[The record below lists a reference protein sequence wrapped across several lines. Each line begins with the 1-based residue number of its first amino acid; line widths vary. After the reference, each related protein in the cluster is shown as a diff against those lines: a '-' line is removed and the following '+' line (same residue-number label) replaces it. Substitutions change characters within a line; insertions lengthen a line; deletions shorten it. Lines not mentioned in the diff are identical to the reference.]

1 MAGIFNSSN
10 CICTFTLS
18 KILWK
23 NSYSPVYHLQ
33 YFIVSLHLLI
43 CSFINFVLL
52 ITTICGSLLY
62 SYPNN
67 TMITPTTQWQSIKL
81 SLSNAT
87 FYLASDWLRH
97 YTKKFDSHGNLIQH
111 NEYTIVKWG
120 TTKLIQFLRSNMDQF
135 DTWEKDRITE
145 FVTKVNATQNNQPTS
160 SVDFASILA

>member
-1 MAGIFNSSN
+1 MAGIFNLATVQGF
-10 CICTFTLS
+10 ITLS

-33 YFIVSLHLLI
+33 YFIASLHLLT
-43 CSFINFVLL
+43 SYSTNHDMWFITRFYF
-52 ITTICGSLLY
+52 IWTIHMT
-62 SYPNN
+62 NQ
-67 TMITPTTQWQSIKL
+67 TTQTTGQEVKL
-81 SLSNAT
+81 SLSSAT

-97 YTKKFDSHGNLIQH
+97 YKKKFDSHGNLIRH

-145 FVTKVNATQNNQPTS
+145 FVTKVNSMQNNQSTS
-160 SVDFASILA
+160 SVGFEPILA

>member
-1 MAGIFNSSN
+1 MAGIFNLATVQGF
-10 CICTFTLS
+10 ITLS

-33 YFIVSLHLLI
+33 YFIASLHLLT
-43 CSFINFVLL
+43 SYSTNHDMWFITRFYF
-52 ITTICGSLLY
+52 IWTIHMT
-62 SYPNN
+62 NQ
-67 TMITPTTQWQSIKL
+67 TTQTTGQEVKL
-81 SLSNAT
+81 SLSSAT

-97 YTKKFDSHGNLIQH
+97 YKKKFDSHGNLIRH

-145 FVTKVNATQNNQPTS
+145 FVTKVNAMQNNQPTS
-160 SVDFASILA
+160 SVDFVSILA

>member
-1 MAGIFNSSN
+1 MAGISN
-10 CICTFTLS
+10 LATVQGFITLS

-33 YFIVSLHLLI
+33 YFIASLHLLT
-43 CSFINFVLL
+43 SYSTNHDMWFITRFYF
-52 ITTICGSLLY
+52 IWTIHMT
-62 SYPNN
+62 NQ
-67 TMITPTTQWQSIKL
+67 TTQTTGQEVKL
-81 SLSNAT
+81 SLSSAT

-97 YTKKFDSHGNLIQH
+97 YKKKFDSHGNLIRH

-145 FVTKVNATQNNQPTS
+145 FVTKVNSMQNNQSTS
-160 SVDFASILA
+160 SVDFVSILA